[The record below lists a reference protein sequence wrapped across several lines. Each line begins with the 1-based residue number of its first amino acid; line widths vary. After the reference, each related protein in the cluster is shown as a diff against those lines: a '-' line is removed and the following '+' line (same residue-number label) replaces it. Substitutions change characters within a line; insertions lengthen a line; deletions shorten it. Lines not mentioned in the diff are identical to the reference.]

1 VLLREV
7 GENTK
12 KEKRLKEEEKEE
24 KEEKKRLRRDF
35 ELPVDR
41 RFFPL
46 PAPFPVVDSFSA

>member
-41 RFFPL
+41 RFFPV
-46 PAPFPVVDSFSA
+46 PSPFPVVDSFSA